1 MTTETQVIPSAL
13 DSVFDALVKAVA
25 DRILDQVTQSAAF
38 ETKVSSVL
46 ETLLND
52 DSVDSVLDHKIDRWF
67 GDNFSIHDYDSE
79 INQMIDLEDDIRN
92 TIKDM
97 SFTVSVD

>member
-1 MTTETQVIPSAL
+1 MIIETTVATPSPVSAF
-13 DSVFDALVKAVA
+13 DGVFDAIVKAVA
-25 DRILDQVTQSAAF
+25 DRILAQVMESVEVEA
-38 ETKVSSVL
+38 KISSVL
-46 ETLLND
+46 ETLLSD
-52 DSVDSVLDHKIDRWF
+52 KLDNEIDRWF

-79 INQMIDLEDDIRN
+79 INQMIDLDDEIRS

>member
-25 DRILDQVTQSAAF
+25 DRILDQVTQSITF
-38 ETKVSSVL
+38 ESKISSVL
-46 ETLLND
+46 ETLLSDRMDNE
-52 DSVDSVLDHKIDRWF
+52 IDRWF

>member
-1 MTTETQVIPSAL
+1 MTTETQVMPSAL

-46 ETLLND
+46 DTILED
-52 DSVDSVLDHKIDRWF
+52 KIYEQIDSWF
-67 GDNFSIHDYDSE
+67 ANNFSIHDYDSE
-79 INQMIDLEDDIRN
+79 INQMIDLDHEIRSV
-92 TIKDM
+92 IKDM
-97 SFTVSVD
+97 AFTVSVD